1 MRPAMMRLRQ
11 SARALA
17 AATFCMIAALMA
29 SAADASAQQGPAPG
43 GSSIVDGAYTA
54 AQATRGE
61 KVFGDTCGNCH
72 GRSEFAG
79 TGFQRKWA
87 GQTVYMLFD
96 QLRSTMPLDNPGG
109 LSRAQY
115 AAVIAYILQLNAY
128 PAGDAELPSEDA
140 PLRALRFEIRPAQQR
155 NF

>member
-1 MRPAMMRLRQ
+1 MRPARMRLRQ
-11 SARALA
+11 SARALV
-17 AATFCMIAALMA
+17 AATFCMIAAMAA
-29 SAADASAQQGPAPG
+29 SAVAVSAQQGPAAA

-54 AQATRGE
+54 AQAARGE

-87 GQTVYMLFD
+87 GQTVYTLFD

-109 LSRAQY
+109 LSRGQY

-128 PAGDAELPSEDA
+128 PAGEAELPSEDA
-140 PLRALRFEIRPAQQR
+140 PLRTLRFELKPAP
-155 NF
+155 

>member
-1 MRPAMMRLRQ
+1 MRPARMRLRQ

-17 AATFCMIAALMA
+17 TATFCMIAATAA
-29 SAADASAQQGPAPG
+29 SAVAVCAQQSPAPAS
-43 GSSIVDGAYTA
+43 SSILDGAYTA
-54 AQATRGE
+54 TQAARGE

-87 GQTVYMLFD
+87 GQTVHTLFD

-128 PAGDAELPSEDA
+128 PAGEAELPSEDA
-140 PLRALRFEIRPAQQR
+140 PLRALRFELKPAP
-155 NF
+155 